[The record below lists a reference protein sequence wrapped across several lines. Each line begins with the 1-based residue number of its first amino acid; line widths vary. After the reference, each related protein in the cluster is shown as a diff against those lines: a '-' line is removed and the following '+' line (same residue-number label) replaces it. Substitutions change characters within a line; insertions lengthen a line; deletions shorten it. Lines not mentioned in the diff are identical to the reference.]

1 MRTRTFVLSFLVH
14 ATLIGAATVVRIAA
28 TTELPDP
35 PHATAFVIA
44 RTELPEV
51 QPPPVRRSPSASTPV
66 VTHDAIPIEPP
77 DSVAPELPAIADSL
91 PIGGDGFIGVPGDPI
106 GDPFGVAPPPA
117 PPASRAPEPSR
128 PPIRVGSVLRAPQ
141 KIYHVAPVY
150 PPIAQAARVSG
161 TVILE
166 ALIAEDGSVRDV
178 KVLRSKPLLDDA
190 AVDAVRQWRF
200 TPTLLNGVP
209 VQVIMSV
216 TVTFTLN

>member
-14 ATLIGAATVVRIAA
+14 ATLIGAAMVVRTAA

-35 PHATAFVIA
+35 PHATTFVIA
-44 RTELPEV
+44 RAELPEV
-51 QPPPVRRSPSASTPV
+51 QPPPVRRAPSASTPV
-66 VTHDAIPIEPP
+66 VTHNAIPIEPP

-91 PIGGDGFIGVPGDPI
+91 PIGDGLIGVPGDPI
-106 GDPFGVAPPPA
+106 GDPLGVAPPPA
-117 PPASRAPEPSR
+117 PSASREPEPPR

-141 KIYHVAPVY
+141 KVHHVAPIY
-150 PPIAQAARVSG
+150 PAIAQAARVSG